1 MPSGDFGI
9 VGVGTLTREFEC
21 TEAEFALLVADEY
34 AGFGIGREL
43 LRRLVETGRVES
55 IPRIVG
61 YILNENGPMLAV
73 CRRLGFSIKTQA
85 HDPMVIALDRS
96 ALGSRCSAAMVT
108 LSRSTFSPPACPAHD
123 PSWRCP

>member
-43 LRRLVETGRVES
+43 LRRLVATGRVES

-61 YILNENGPMLAV
+61 YILNENGSMLAV
-73 CRRLGFSIKTQA
+73 CRRLGFSIKRQVNDA
-85 HDPMVIALDRS
+85 MVIASNRPT
-96 ALGSRCSAAMVT
+96 LGSKC
-108 LSRSTFSPPACPAHD
+108 F
-123 PSWRCP
+123 